1 MSFKS
6 RIVWGLS
13 WQSSGEDSVL
23 LLPWLGF
30 NPWSGNSHRVSP
42 AIWQKKKKDCF
53 ILKHICIFYQ
63 RICFLTSQGQLQFSY
78 SFLAVVNI
86 GIQSTNV

>member
-1 MSFKS
+1 MELLGDFAGSAVVRLSAFPAVAGVQSLVRELKS
-6 RIVWGLS
+6 CKSCNL
-13 WQSSGEDSVL
+13 
-23 LLPWLGF
+23 
-30 NPWSGNSHRVSP
+30 
-42 AIWQKKKKDCF
+42 AKKKKKKKDCF

-63 RICFLTSQGQLQFSY
+63 RSCFLRSQGQLQFSY